1 MRDIA
6 KNKMSIN
13 FDGYKE
19 LKTKL
24 DSIGGESTK
33 RAVEGALKASQQL
46 IARQANEAMLSHERT
61 GTTRKSIVKDGNVE
75 WEGDTASINIGFDL
89 KNGGLPSVFLM
100 YGTKLHGQP
109 HIKPDR
115 ELYNAVYG
123 AKTKKEIKKIQEE
136 VFNKVIGRLSK

>member
-1 MRDIA
+1 MA
-6 KNKMSIN
+6 KNKISIS
-13 FDGYKE
+13 FDGYKD
-19 LKTKL
+19 LKEKL

-46 IARQANEAMLSHERT
+46 IARQANEAMLPHERT
-61 GTTRKSIVKDGNVE
+61 GTTRKSIVKDGAVV

-89 KNGGLPSVFLM
+89 ENGGLPSIFLM

-123 AKTKKEIKKIQEE
+123 SQTKKEIKKIQEE

>member
-1 MRDIA
+1 MA
-6 KNKMSIN
+6 KNRMSIK

-19 LKTKL
+19 LKAKL

-61 GTTRKSIVKDGNVE
+61 GTTRKTIVKDGAVV

-89 KNGGLPSVFLM
+89 ENGGLPSVFLM
-100 YGTKLHGQP
+100 YGTTVHGQP
-109 HIKPDR
+109 HVKPGR
-115 ELYNAVYG
+115 NLYNAVYG
-123 AKTKKEIKKIQEE
+123 SQTKKEIKKIQEE
-136 VFNKVIGRLSK
+136 AFNKVIRRSSK

>member
-1 MRDIA
+1 MA

-19 LKTKL
+19 LKAKL

-61 GTTRKSIVKDGNVE
+61 GATRKSIVKDGAVV

-89 KNGGLPSVFLM
+89 ENGGLPSVFLM
-100 YGTKLHGQP
+100 YGTTVYGQP
-109 HIKPDR
+109 HVKPDR
-115 ELYNAVYG
+115 NLYNAVYG
-123 AKTKKEIKKIQEE
+123 SQTKKEIKKIQEE

>member
-1 MRDIA
+1 MA
-6 KNKMSIN
+6 KNKMSIS
-13 FDGYKE
+13 FDGYKD
-19 LKTKL
+19 LKEKL

-61 GTTRKSIVKDGNVE
+61 GSTRKSIVKDGAVV

-89 KNGGLPSVFLM
+89 ENGGLPSIFLM

-123 AKTKKEIKKIQEE
+123 SQTKKEIKKIQEE

>member
-1 MRDIA
+1 MA

-19 LKTKL
+19 LKAKL

-61 GTTRKSIVKDGNVE
+61 GTTRKSIVKDGAVV

-89 KNGGLPSVFLM
+89 
-100 YGTKLHGQP
+100 
-109 HIKPDR
+109 
-115 ELYNAVYG
+115 
-123 AKTKKEIKKIQEE
+123 
-136 VFNKVIGRLSK
+136 

>member
-1 MRDIA
+1 MA
-6 KNKMSIN
+6 KNKMSIS
-13 FDGYKE
+13 FDGYKD
-19 LKTKL
+19 LKEKL

-46 IARQANEAMLSHERT
+46 IARQANEAMLPHERT
-61 GTTRKSIVKDGNVE
+61 GTTRKSIVKDGAVV

-89 KNGGLPSVFLM
+89 ENGGLPSIFLM

-123 AKTKKEIKKIQEE
+123 SQTKKEIKKIQEE